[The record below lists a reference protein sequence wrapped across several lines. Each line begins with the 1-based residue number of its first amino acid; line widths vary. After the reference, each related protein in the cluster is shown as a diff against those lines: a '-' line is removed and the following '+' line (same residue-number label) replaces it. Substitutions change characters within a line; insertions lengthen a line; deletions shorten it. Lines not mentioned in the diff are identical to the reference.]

1 MIITM
6 LPPVSGGDI
15 MVCSPRQGAAQQG
28 IGDPE
33 LSGVGGFRFQRIGKG
48 EAGFLRGE
56 TKDLT
61 ANRSGL

>member
-1 MIITM
+1 
-6 LPPVSGGDI
+6 

-61 ANRSGL
+61 ENRSWL